1 VNGLTE
7 DLQHEEAKLRRT
19 LHLDLLRTADRTAD
33 IGSKVEM
40 CVVLT
45 DL

>member
-1 VNGLTE
+1 MNRLTE
-7 DLQHEEAKLRRT
+7 DLQHEEAKSGRT
-19 LHLDLLRTADRTAD
+19 LHLDLLRTAERTAD